1 MFKRSTKITSLLVVA
16 ASVASMVPA
25 YAADYKR
32 IESQDGKVYNAQ
44 AYKDGIAVIDGDVK
58 NNDEEEIYYL
68 KDGKYNK
75 LSDLNSGDD
84 FDGIHNGKYLDIESE
99 DNFVDLS
106 TGKVTDDNMVEDDA
120 DDAAA
125 NLKKRIKADND
136 GRYLKASAE
145 ATKSDSDMKVI
156 PGQKYGET
164 WYQVQYTPKS
174 TTDAGVDAY
183 NVYTDANGKYIDADY
198 NIGKV
203 KVEVGSKSITLKNTD
218 TDDLLADDDT
228 KATIVNSD
236 VIGQDKDSIYRI
248 VTIDV
253 TNKTNAI
260 DKVNGADT
268 TTSSAVFA
276 KSNDGKTIEFKAIQK
291 ISKAQA
297 SDEVDGAKYAK
308 STSTY
313 IISKDDA
320 AAYTGDKDALLGSV
334 DTKYTVANGKLIA
347 YNKTSHTVATI
358 ELKSKSSYYYADVND
373 VCDDDV
379 TEFDT
384 DVDGNLWMLD
394 SGFVYKWDNDTDW
407 DKIYKVDGAMINLS
421 VYDKDNIVTWSDDDD
436 EVYSV
441 IGSKN
446 KSDDNTK
453 TNTDTNT
460 KKVGWVQNT
469 TDGSWSYYTQDGTQV
484 KNNWIQS
491 PTSGLWY
498 FMNENGAMMAN
509 GWLLNGGNWYYLS
522 ETGAIKTG
530 WIQLSGTWYYLD
542 PVSGGPLGSMKTGWF
557 QDTTGTWY
565 YANGSGAMLHDT
577 TVGGYT
583 LGSNGAWV
591 R

>member
-84 FDGIHNGKYLDIESE
+84 FDGIHNGKYLDISGE

-106 TGKVTDDNMVEDDA
+106 TGKVTDDNMVENDA

-136 GRYLKASAE
+136 GRYSKASAE
-145 ATKSDSDMKVI
+145 KTKSDSDMQVI

-203 KVEVGSKSITLKNTD
+203 KVEAGGKSVTLKNTD
-218 TDDLLADDDT
+218 TDDLINDDDT
-228 KATIVNSD
+228 KATVKSPV
-236 VIGQDKDSIYRI
+236 VIGQDKDYIYRTA
-248 VTIDV
+248 TIEI
-253 TNKTNAI
+253 TNKTTKI
-260 DKVNGADT
+260 EKVNGVKVT
-268 TTSSAVFA
+268 TGSAVEA
-276 KSNDGKTIEFKAIQK
+276 AGDDKTVALNVIQK

-297 SDEVDGAKYAK
+297 SDEADGAKYAK
-308 STSTY
+308 NVTTY
-313 IISKDDA
+313 IISNEDA
-320 AAYTGDKDALLGSV
+320 KKYDGDKAKLV
-334 DTKYTVANGKLIA
+334 DPNSGTKYTVANGKIIA
-347 YNKTSHTVATI
+347 YSENLAATI
-358 ELKSKSSYYYADVND
+358 ELKTKSSYYYTDVNS
-373 VCDDDV
+373 VCDDD
-379 TEFDT
+379 TKYFDT
-384 DVDGNLWMLD
+384 DVDGNLWMLNN
-394 SGFVYKWDNDTDW
+394 GFVYEWDNDEDW
-407 DKIYKVDGAMINLS
+407 NKVYKVDGSMIKLS
-421 VYDKDNIVTWSDDDD
+421 VYDKNNMVVWSDDDD

-446 KSDDNTK
+446 KADDTK
-453 TNTDTNT
+453 TDTNTDT

-557 QDTTGTWY
+557 QDTAGNWY
-565 YANGSGAMLHDT
+565 YANG
-577 TVGGYT
+577 
-583 LGSNGAWV
+583 
-591 R
+591 